1 MGSCCI
7 KKPRSVTHPESITK
21 SITESKSLKKFPTVI
36 KIIPA
41 SPNQSSLL
49 EDDSLNSP
57 EPKPETSNKPEN
69 PTRKNLLTLL
79 KTPLTASQSLK
90 SNKDKNLIK
99 RKLINT
105 SSLELPGKSVNSVMS
120 SSSNLSDYSDD
131 NICIPNH
138 RRRCSDQT
146 YSKFSIEISDSESDN
161 KIHTRSIQKSKS
173 LDGKKKINQYTFLG
187 LIGRGAFG
195 KVFKVVDDKMKY
207 AAAKSYNKRIL
218 LTRWVGKKRT
228 AMNSVKDEI
237 EIMMKLEHPNT
248 IKLIEVID
256 DENSHKMYLI
266 MELAG
271 KGSIYDF
278 CPIPEEKCKKYFRE
292 MMLGVEYLH
301 NVKSVVHRDI
311 KPQNLLITDEDQLK
325 ICDFGGAQFVN
336 EMKDELTNSSGTFMF
351 MPPEAHRQGN
361 FRGKPADIW
370 ACGITLYFMLTKSSP
385 FVNKTYSALIDE
397 INQSKVFLPNN
408 FSDSLQ
414 DLMQKMTEKDPFTR
428 ISADEILNHPWLLK

>member
-1 MGSCCI
+1 MGSCCL
-7 KKPRSVTHPESITK
+7 KKPRAVAHPESVTK
-21 SITESKSLKKFPTVI
+21 SITDSKSLKKIPTVI

-41 SPNQSSLL
+41 SPEQISLQ

-57 EPKPETSNKPEN
+57 EPKSEPQNKPDKTEK
-69 PTRKNLLTLL
+69 KNLLTLL

-90 SNKDKNLIK
+90 SNKDRDVVK

-105 SSLELPGKSVNSVMS
+105 YSLEIPGKPINSLVS
-120 SSSNLSDYSDD
+120 SSSNLSEYSDD
-131 NICIPNH
+131 NVYVPNH

-146 YSKFSIEISDSESDN
+146 HSKFSIEFSDSGN
-161 KIHTRSIQKSKS
+161 NIHTRNIQKSKS

-195 KVFKVVDDKMKY
+195 KVFKVVDDKMNY
-207 AAAKSYNKRIL
+207 AAAKTYNKRIL
-218 LTRWVGKKRT
+218 LTRWIGKKRT
-228 AMNSVKDEI
+228 GMDSVKSEI

-256 DENSHKMYLI
+256 DENSYKMYLI

-271 KGSIYDF
+271 SGSVYEL

-292 MMLGVEYLH
+292 LMLGVEYLH
-301 NVKSVVHRDI
+301 NVKSIVHRDI

-385 FVNKTYSALIDE
+385 FINKSYSALLDE
-397 INQSKVFLPNN
+397 INQSNVTLPEN
-408 FSDSLQ
+408 FSDTLQ
-414 DLMQKMTEKDPFTR
+414 DLMQKMTLKDPFTR
-428 ISADEILNHPWLLK
+428 ISADEILNHPWLAK